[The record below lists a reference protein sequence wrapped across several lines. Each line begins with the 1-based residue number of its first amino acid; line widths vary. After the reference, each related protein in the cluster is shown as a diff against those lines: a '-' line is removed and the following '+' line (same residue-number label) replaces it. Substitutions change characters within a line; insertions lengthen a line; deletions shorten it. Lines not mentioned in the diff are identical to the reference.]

1 MKFFYNHNKI
11 ISNMI
16 TVDCHEVESI
26 QNELLIY
33 VADNVAAIPNIKYHE
48 FILSPIEEDDVIDTN
63 EVVTSIKEFLES
75 IGEQRHFAVI
85 SRGDVISIESISG
98 KTIER
103 DSTPSSGLFSCPH
116 CGHITPYETIHNT
129 HMKIHY
135 F

>member
-1 MKFFYNHNKI
+1 
-11 ISNMI
+11 MI

-48 FILSPIEEDDVIDTN
+48 FVLSPIEDDDVIDSN
-63 EVVTSIKEFLES
+63 EVVSAIKEFLES
-75 IGEQRHFAVI
+75 LGEQRNFAVI

-98 KTIER
+98 RIIER
-103 DSTPSSGLFSCPH
+103 DAQPSSELFSCPH
-116 CGHITPYETIHNT
+116 CGHVTPYETVHNT
-129 HMKIHY
+129 HIKIHY

>member
-1 MKFFYNHNKI
+1 
-11 ISNMI
+11 MI

-48 FILSPIEEDDVIDTN
+48 FVLSPIEEEGTIDTN

-75 IGEQRHFAVI
+75 IGEQRNFAVI
-85 SRGDVISIESISG
+85 SRGEIISIESIAG

-103 DSTPSSGLFSCPH
+103 ESTTPQNEMFSCSH
-116 CGHITPYETIHNT
+116 CGFVTQYQVELTT
-129 HMKIHY
+129 HMRIHY
-135 F
+135 L

>member
-1 MKFFYNHNKI
+1 
-11 ISNMI
+11 MI

-48 FILSPIEEDDVIDTN
+48 FILSPIEEDDIIDAN
-63 EVVTSIKEFLES
+63 EVVTAIREFLES
-75 IGEQRHFAVI
+75 LGEQRNFAVI
-85 SRGDVISIESISG
+85 SRGDIISIESVSG

-103 DSTPSSGLFSCPH
+103 DVNSSSELFSCPH
-116 CGHITPYETIHNT
+116 CGHVTPYEVVHTT
-129 HMKIHY
+129 HSKIHY

>member
-1 MKFFYNHNKI
+1 
-11 ISNMI
+11 MI

-48 FILSPIEEDDVIDTN
+48 FVLSPIEENDVIDTN
-63 EVVTSIKEFLES
+63 EVITSIREFLES
-75 IGEQRHFAVI
+75 IGEQRNFAVI
-85 SRGDVISIESISG
+85 SRGDIISIESISG
-98 KTIER
+98 KIIER
-103 DSTPSSGLFSCPH
+103 DTKSSSGLFSCPN
-116 CGHITPYETIHNT
+116 CGHVTPYEVVHNN

>member
-1 MKFFYNHNKI
+1 
-11 ISNMI
+11 MI

-48 FILSPIEEDDVIDTN
+48 FVLSPIEEDDVIDTN
-63 EVVTSIKEFLES
+63 EVIVSIKEFLES
-75 IGEQRHFAVI
+75 IGEDRNFAVI
-85 SRGDVISIESISG
+85 SRGDVVSIESIYG
-98 KTIER
+98 KSIER
-103 DSTPSSGLFSCPH
+103 DGIASSDLFSCPH
-116 CGHITPYETIHNT
+116 CGHVTPYEVVHNT

>member
-1 MKFFYNHNKI
+1 
-11 ISNMI
+11 MI

-48 FILSPIEEDDVIDTN
+48 FVLSPIEEDDEIDTN
-63 EVVTSIKEFLES
+63 EVVVAIKEFLES
-75 IGEQRHFAVI
+75 LGEQRNFAVI
-85 SRGDVISIESISG
+85 SRGDVISIESIFG

-103 DSTPSSGLFSCPH
+103 DSQPTSGLFSCPH
-116 CGHITPYETIHNT
+116 CGHVTPYETVHNT

>member
-1 MKFFYNHNKI
+1 
-11 ISNMI
+11 MI

-48 FILSPIEEDDVIDTN
+48 FVLSPIEEDDIIDTN
-63 EVVTSIKEFLES
+63 EVVVAIKEFLES
-75 IGEQRHFAVI
+75 LGEQRNFAVI

-103 DSTPSSGLFSCPH
+103 DAQHNSGLFSCPH
-116 CGHITPYETIHNT
+116 CGHVTPYETIHNT